1 MKRTTLLTISALFI
15 LSSCNDFA
23 IMPSVLDALLNGA
36 PITSVTFSYETG
48 DQKTIDLNS
57 PMAWM
62 VKECPD
68 WLRVSPTSGSGAQ
81 KVTLE
86 VVQENTTQTS
96 HNGTILF
103 LAANGDILTIKVTQ
117 GSDPYFTFKADATP
131 RWESGATVELSENSP
146 YTFITDTGADTGER
160 LFSSGKYKTGRITS
174 DDGSSYEIIEF
185 DAPPAKGTPAN
196 GQIRKASG
204 TPSNLYSLEI
214 VQVQGNQLWIVFKE
228 SATSPERRI
237 VM

>member
-23 IMPSVLDALLNGA
+23 IMPSVLDALLNGT
-36 PITSVTFSYETG
+36 PITSITFSNETG
-48 DQKTIDLNS
+48 DKKTIDLNS

-62 VKECPD
+62 VKECPE
-68 WLRVSPTSGSGAQ
+68 WLLIDPPSGSGAQ
-81 KVTLE
+81 KVTIE
-86 VVQENTTQTS
+86 VILDNTTQTPY
-96 HNGTILF
+96 NGTIVF
-103 LAANGDILTIKVTQ
+103 LAANGDKLTIKVTQ
-117 GSDPYFTFKADATP
+117 GADPYFAFKANDTP

-160 LFSSGKYKTGRITS
+160 LFDSPQYKTGRITS

-185 DAPPAKGTPAN
+185 DAPPVKGTPAN

-204 TPSNLYSLEI
+204 GVSALYSLEI
-214 VQVQGNQLWIVFKE
+214 VQVQGNKLWIVFKE